1 MGVRYEWDSDDH
13 IIANIYIESP
23 WSWTENLEVVKKLM
37 ALLVDLNHPC
47 ATIVDV
53 RNYGSLPRDGNII
66 QILLNVDRS
75 MPDNLFA
82 SAIVGAPYGVT
93 VFMNVLTKL
102 STHAERL
109 ALFTSS
115 MEEARERIL
124 ARYHEL
130 QAGSL

>member
-1 MGVRYEWDSDDH
+1 MD
-13 IIANIYIESP
+13 NI
-23 WSWTENLEVVKKLM
+23 V
-37 ALLVDLNHPC
+37 
-47 ATIVDV
+47 
-53 RNYGSLPRDGNII
+53 

-102 STHAERL
+102 SPHAKRL

-115 MEEARERIL
+115 LEEARERIF

-130 QAGSL
+130 QAGSLLITFQKNKVFHVQSIQSRRRTV